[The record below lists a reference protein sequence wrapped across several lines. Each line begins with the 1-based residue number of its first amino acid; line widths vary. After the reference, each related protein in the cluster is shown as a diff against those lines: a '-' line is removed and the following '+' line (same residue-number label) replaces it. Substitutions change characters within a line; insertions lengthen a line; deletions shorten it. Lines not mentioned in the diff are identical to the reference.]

1 MVALAEILER
11 HPVWRGGSL
20 AQAMAALPSGF
31 SALDA
36 ELPGGGWPRRVL
48 TEVLAGEPG
57 IGELQVILPS
67 LAALT
72 RSGRRTVWIAPPYI
86 PYPPALAAASVDL
99 ANVLIVRSADRR
111 DALWAAE
118 QALRSGSCHALAG
131 WLANPRYAEL
141 QRLAVAAEASHAAA
155 FLFRPLAAANESSPA
170 ALRILLEPATVPV
183 HLPELHVRIVKRRGA
198 PLARAVRLDL
208 DRPFHVVGRAALP
221 RATGGDARADRR
233 LGLPVHA

>member
-36 ELPGGGWPRRVL
+36 ELPGGGWPRQAL

-57 IGELQVILPS
+57 IGELQLILPAW
-67 LAALT
+67 AALT
-72 RSGRRTVWIAPPYI
+72 RSGRRTVWVAPPCI
-86 PYPPALAAASVDL
+86 PYAPALAAAGVDL
-99 ANVLIVRSADRR
+99 VNVLMVRSADRR

-118 QALRSGSCHALAG
+118 QALRSGSCHALVA
-131 WLANPRYAEL
+131 WLARPRYAEL

-170 ALRILLEPATVPV
+170 ALRVALEPAGS
-183 HLPELHVRIVKRRGA
+183 ELHVRIVKRRGS

-208 DRPFHVVGRAALP
+208 DRPLHVVGRAALP
-221 RATGGDARADRR
+221 RAAGGNARADRR